1 MGAESRGPAHG
12 VSPYRVA
19 LEHAQA
25 ALMQSLTRNPESSV
39 TISRNAKGVAQFEV
53 TVRGDNPW
61 TCHVQAQDIYRV
73 LSETYPYPSEAPGA
87 PESPSEPPTP
97 IRKPRGRRT
106 A

>member
-1 MGAESRGPAHG
+1 MNADSKHG
-12 VSPYRVA
+12 ISPYRVA

-25 ALMQSLTRNPESSV
+25 ALLAAVTRNGGGPNEIELGQSAARVSYV
-39 TISRNAKGVAQFEV
+39 KSLVVKQYDGEDDF
-53 TVRGDNPW
+53 DW
-61 TCHVQAQDIYRV
+61 VQRAAALLTMATAHLPV
-73 LSETYPYPSEAPGA
+73 A